1 MKKLLLALLLAG
13 MLSACA
19 AKTDTPPTES
29 NSQSDTQSE
38 TQSGTQSVSQS
49 APPESS
55 ADGTSADGEAEIS
68 PADRRIFDPYWQ
80 LSDGDP
86 FLFAMRDNPIDEQV
100 PKIMEGRETTTDMKE
115 GLYIIYDL
123 WVAEMEHSLQQLL
136 EAIEDDGLKQQVTDA
151 QTAWEAA
158 TDACI
163 RADKEI
169 IGHDGW
175 ATELYVKFPGARIE
189 KYRER
194 TILLKYLLYLYSDS
208 SVLHPNIPQFLPVE
222 P

>member
-19 AKTDTPPTES
+19 AKTDTPQTES
-29 NSQSDTQSE
+29 NSQSD
-38 TQSGTQSVSQS
+38 TQSVSQS

-115 GLYIIYDL
+115 GLYMIYDL

-194 TILLKYLLYLYSDS
+194 TILLKYLLYLYTDV
-208 SVLHPNIPQFLPVE
+208 SVLNPNIPQFLPVE